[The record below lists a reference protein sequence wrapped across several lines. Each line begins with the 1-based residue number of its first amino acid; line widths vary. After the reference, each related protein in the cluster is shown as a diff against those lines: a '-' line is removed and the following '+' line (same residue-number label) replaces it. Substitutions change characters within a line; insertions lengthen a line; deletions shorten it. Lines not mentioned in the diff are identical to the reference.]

1 MLAAGAD
8 VRHVA
13 EMLGHQKLDTTMGYT
28 RVSMAKLQEAHAR
41 CHPAEQSDRARVVEQ
56 EPFVALI
63 TGPFQRSTAAACW
76 DRAEGM
82 A

>member
-28 RVSMAKLQEAHAR
+28 RVSMAKLQEVHSR
-41 CHPAEQSDRARVVEQ
+41 CHPAEKRRGLVS
-56 EPFVALI
+56 
-63 TGPFQRSTAAACW
+63 
-76 DRAEGM
+76 
-82 A
+82 